1 VTDAAIGIVAR
12 ALTTFAGLPQLIRAL
27 RTRSSTDLSLYGL
40 IMFGTGVAIW
50 ILYGLRIGAL
60 PIVIWNAI
68 TLVIYCALIGVR
80 LSHLQAK

>member
-1 VTDAAIGIVAR
+1 
-12 ALTTFAGLPQLIRAL
+12 
-27 RTRSSTDLSLYGL
+27 
-40 IMFGTGVAIW
+40 MFGTGVAIW